1 MDNLN
6 KFKEWLILNRS
17 SEYTVK
23 TYHNKMKTFF
33 NCYPEFNQETVN
45 KFLQDKIE
53 KKLKPNTINLF
64 IYTFKTYAEFSNVKI
79 DFPKPKKVKE
89 TIKPYITEQELNDI
103 CVKLNI
109 VTNNADKWSLILKV
123 LFYTGM
129 RLKEIVNLKRENINF
144 DKQIILVKDT
154 KNGEERLIPFSD
166 KLKELLE
173 NYFNCEPEIDNAFN
187 ITRAIVTYICN
198 TVQDNFNIKFHP
210 HLLRHSACHYFL
222 KLLNNRYDAVQKI
235 MGHKNVEQTIA
246 YSLLTQDEIINL
258 THNAFKEQ
266 ERKKK

>member
-1 MDNLN
+1 MIDLEE
-6 KFKEWLILNRS
+6 FKNWLILNKN

-23 TYHNKMKTFF
+23 TYLNKIKTFF
-33 NCYPEFNQETVN
+33 NCYSKFNQKTVN
-45 KFLQDKIE
+45 EFIQNKIE
-53 KKLKPNTINLF
+53 NKSSANTINLYLYS
-64 IYTFKTYAEFSNVKI
+64 IKTYSDFSKI
-79 DFPKPKKVKE
+79 KIELPKSKKVKE

-109 VTNNADKWSLILKV
+109 VSNNAEKWSLILKI

-129 RLKEIVNLKRENINF
+129 RLKEIVNLKKENIDF
-144 DKQIILVKDT
+144 DKKIILVKDT
-154 KNGEERLIPFSD
+154 KNGEERLIPFSN

-173 NYFNCEPEIDNAFN
+173 NYFKYEQEIDNALN
-187 ITRAIVTYICN
+187 ITRASVTYICN

-266 ERKKK
+266 ERKKE

>member
-1 MDNLN
+1 MVNLN

-33 NCYPEFNQETVN
+33 NCYPDFNQKTVN

-53 KKLKPNTINLF
+53 KKAKGNTINLY
-64 IYTFKTYAEFSNVKI
+64 IYTFKTYSEFSKI
-79 DFPKPKKVKE
+79 GIDLPKQKRVKE

-103 CVKLNI
+103 CIKLNI
-109 VTNNADKWSLILKV
+109 VTNYSAKWSLILKV

-129 RLKEIVNLKRENINF
+129 RLKEITNLKRENIDL
-144 DKQIILVKDT
+144 DKKLILVKDT
-154 KNGEERLIPFSD
+154 KNGEERLIPFSN
-166 KLKELLE
+166 KLKELLQ
-173 NYFNCEPEIDNAFN
+173 NYFNCEQEIDNALN
-187 ITRAIVTYICN
+187 ITRASVIYICN
-198 TVQDNFNIKFHP
+198 TVEKNFSIKFHP
-210 HLLRHSACHYFL
+210 HLLRNSACHYFL